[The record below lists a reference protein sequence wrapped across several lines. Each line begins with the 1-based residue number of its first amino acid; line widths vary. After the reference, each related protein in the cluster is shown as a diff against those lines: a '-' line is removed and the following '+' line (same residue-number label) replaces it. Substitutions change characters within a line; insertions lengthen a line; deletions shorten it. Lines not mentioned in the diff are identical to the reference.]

1 MYFFYFFFFRQLVGG
16 WKGELLCSLGR
27 LTAFWF
33 SSSMLFW
40 QRIADYLA
48 LCTFV
53 VVGVLYIFF
62 SRARKSKV
70 VLLDNF
76 SILFKLKGFF
86 VVVFF
91 WIRFFF
97 QDSISIDSISKT
109 LLAKT

>member
-1 MYFFYFFFFRQLVGG
+1 MGG

-33 SSSMLFW
+33 SSSMFFR

-53 VVGVLYIFF
+53 VVGVLYIFFF

-86 VVVFF
+86 VV
-91 WIRFFF
+91 IFFF
-97 QDSISIDSISKT
+97 G
-109 LLAKT
+109 